1 MTRFRAA
8 LLTGL
13 TGAAVLLGLV
23 AARPARFD
31 GRAAPPRVAVNPDR
45 ILADGYDSS
54 TLTIGASGAPR
65 VSIAEPARG
74 ARIEDLAKVG
84 GVWRARIRAGVE
96 PGMVRVRV
104 DIPGA
109 PPATAGLTLQ
119 LNAADSFED
128 GTPDFLR
135 LDDDAD
141 RRSFRRWFTY
151 LAEARY
157 FQSAQERP
165 AEIDDCA
172 ALIRYAYREALRAH
186 DGAWASAAG
195 LPVVPA
201 FESVLKYQYPHTAL
215 GAALFRVRSGPFHA
229 GDPSDGAFAEFA
241 DVRTLWR
248 WNTHRLGRNLA
259 SARPGDLL
267 FFRRDR
273 DAYHSMIYL
282 GESQFRPDGRRYV
295 VYHTGPDGADPGEI
309 RRLSL
314 EELERFPRPE
324 WRPVPANPVF
334 LGVFRW
340 NILRRESE

>member
-1 MTRFRAA
+1 MWGRMASCAAIANRRAGRLAIGRRLATYPTA
-8 LLTGL
+8 LLIGL
-13 TGAAVLLGLV
+13 TGAAVLLGLL
-23 AARPARFD
+23 AARP
-31 GRAAPPRVAVNPDR
+31 G
-45 ILADGYDSS
+45 
-54 TLTIGASGAPR
+54 
-65 VSIAEPARG
+65 
-74 ARIEDLAKVG
+74 
-84 GVWRARIRAGVE
+84 IRHE
-96 PGMVRVRV
+96 RS
-104 DIPGA
+104 A
-109 PPATAGLTLQ
+109 PPATPEPARQ
-119 LNAADSFED
+119 IDSADSFED

-135 LDDDAD
+135 LDADAD
-141 RRSFRRWFTY
+141 RSAFRRWFTY
-151 LAEARY
+151 LAEAQY
-157 FQSAQERP
+157 FQPAQARP

-195 LPVVPA
+195 LPVAPA
-201 FESVLKYQYPHTAL
+201 LESVSKYQYPHTPL
-215 GAALFRVRSGPFHA
+215 GAALFRVRDGPFRT
-229 GDPSDGAFAEFA
+229 GDLGDGAFAEFA

-248 WNTHRLGRNLA
+248 WNTHPLGRNLA

-282 GESQFRPDGRRYV
+282 GESQVRPDGNRYV

-309 RRLSL
+309 RRLTI
-314 EELERFPRPE
+314 EELAQFPRPE